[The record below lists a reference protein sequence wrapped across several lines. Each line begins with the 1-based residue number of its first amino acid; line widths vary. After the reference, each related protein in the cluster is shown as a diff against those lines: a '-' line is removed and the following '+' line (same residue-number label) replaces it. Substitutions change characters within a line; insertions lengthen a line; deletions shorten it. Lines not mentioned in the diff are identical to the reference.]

1 MEVLAMNNLKQQ
13 ADEIISQA
21 TKYKDLNKLVD
32 LLIKEKETVLIEFLK
47 QLKKHKKTDLYN
59 YLSAYYKQ
67 KKDR

>member
-1 MEVLAMNNLKQQ
+1 MNIVKQQ

-32 LLIKEKETVLIEFLK
+32 LLIKENEQILINFLDE
-47 QLKKHKKTDLYN
+47 LKKAKMTDLYK

-67 KKDR
+67 KKTAN

>member
-1 MEVLAMNNLKQQ
+1 MNNLKQQ

-32 LLIKEKETVLIEFLK
+32 LLIREDESTLIEFLK

-67 KKDR
+67 KKIAN